1 VQSEVGVFEQVRG
14 LGVDLERVVV
24 ECIEVEA
31 IRHAS
36 GV

>member
-1 VQSEVGVFEQVRG
+1 VFEQVRG

-31 IRHAS
+31 IRHARS
-36 GV
+36 V